1 MPYDRDNTH
10 QTGICMSSAHWRP
23 MIPADIAAVDA
34 IAARIHVALPEHDF
48 VFAERQ
54 RLHSAGCWL
63 LEVDGAPAGYVI
75 SHPWHFGRPPSLNM
89 LVGSIPADASTY
101 YIHDLAL
108 LPAARRTGAG
118 SEIARTLFRHAASLG
133 LPNVSLIAVYDAAP
147 FWRRHGFDD
156 LDDPALAEKLAGYGA
171 EARMMVRP
179 LAHPET

>member
-1 MPYDRDNTH
+1 
-10 QTGICMSSAHWRP
+10 MSQ
-23 MIPADIAAVDA
+23 ADIPAVDA
-34 IAARIHVALPEHDF
+34 IAARIHVALPEHAF

-54 RLHSAGCWL
+54 RLHPEGCWM

-75 SHPWHFGRPPSLNM
+75 SHPWHFGLPPSLNM

-108 LPAARRTGAG
+108 LPEARRTGAG
-118 SEIARTLFRHAASLG
+118 SDIADRLFRHAASLG

-147 FWRRHGFDD
+147 FWRRHGFDAI
-156 LDDPALAEKLAGYGA
+156 DDPAMAEKLAGYGA

-179 LAHPET
+179 SAYPET